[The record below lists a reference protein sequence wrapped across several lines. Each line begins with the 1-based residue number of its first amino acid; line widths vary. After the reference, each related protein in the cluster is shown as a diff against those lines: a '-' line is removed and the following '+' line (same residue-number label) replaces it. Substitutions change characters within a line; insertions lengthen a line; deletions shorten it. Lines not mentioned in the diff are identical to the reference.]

1 VFHGVRVFT
10 CLFESLPP
18 TAELFCCLAARNDH
32 QRNHHALCPA
42 QHSEQ
47 PPPAQTTAAS
57 ESPPRTHE
65 LSHTRN
71 CQTHLYESVC
81 VCVVVDI
88 YSYMISRYHIRNQNM
103 TYGMSVYMCIYNLY
117 HRLLLHQSIHH
128 YIVYV
133 CVCVCMWARWYTHIY
148 IAPTQYCYI
157 KCWYKDAHGLSKISL
172 PDVNLLC
179 CCNRRQHSEAPSL
192 VEVMN
197 CIQRSPRSEY
207 FGSWPVLTVP
217 RDGARAVCTTQCKAT
232 PRTGLPSMQCLCR
245 VNCQPSKT
253 QQRQSFDICSP
264 FPQGKPWIK
273 NWARTVSE
281 WILCVYCVSMSIS
294 LCVCMYVII
303 RNYMYIIIC
312 NYM

>member
-1 VFHGVRVFT
+1 MCEGWTGVSRCT
-10 CLFESLPP
+10 CLYMSFWIFTAYSWIVLLLSRTERPPEKPPCPLPS
-18 TAELFCCLAARNDH
+18 AALR
-32 QRNHHALCPA
+32 
-42 QHSEQ
+42 
-47 PPPAQTTAAS
+47 AAS
-57 ESPPRTHE
+57 TCTDYGSFWISTTNTWIVTHKK
-65 LSHTRN
+65 LSNTSVWIR
-71 CQTHLYESVC
+71 VC
-81 VCVVVDI
+81 VL
-88 YSYMISRYHIRNQNM
+88 SW
-103 TYGMSVYMCIYNLY
+103 T
-117 HRLLLHQSIHH
+117 SIHIWYH
-128 YIVYV
+128 DIILEIKTWHMVCQFICVYIIYIIDYFYTNQYTIILYTF
-133 CVCVCMWARWYTHIY
+133 VCVCMWARWYTHIY

-303 RNYMYIIIC
+303 RNYM
-312 NYM
+312 

>member
-1 VFHGVRVFT
+1 MFHGVRVFT

-133 CVCVCMWARWYTHIY
+133 CVCVHVGAMIHAHIHCTY
-148 IAPTQYCYI
+148 P
-157 KCWYKDAHGLSKISL
+157 
-172 PDVNLLC
+172 VLLH
-179 CCNRRQHSEAPSL
+179 QML
-192 VEVMN
+192 
-197 CIQRSPRSEY
+197 IQRR
-207 FGSWPVLTVP
+207 SWPIENL
-217 RDGARAVCTTQCKAT
+217 AA
-232 PRTGLPSMQCLCR
+232 
-245 VNCQPSKT
+245 
-253 QQRQSFDICSP
+253 
-264 FPQGKPWIK
+264 
-273 NWARTVSE
+273 
-281 WILCVYCVSMSIS
+281 
-294 LCVCMYVII
+294 
-303 RNYMYIIIC
+303 
-312 NYM
+312 